1 MCCGFAKNWSMV
13 ATIFGLDRSREWLC
27 NDCQA
32 KLMAAA
38 VSPVLPSMA
47 KVAHDTEIQLLHQR
61 IAMLPLFRLVGLKK
75 QRHDQNYQKVIKANL
90 QMSSLNMVNQIFSF
104 C

>member
-32 KLMAAA
+32 KLITSVAFNGKSCPRYRNTIAA
-38 VSPVLPSMA
+38 P
-47 KVAHDTEIQLLHQR
+47 
-61 IAMLPLFRLVGLKK
+61 MLPLFRLVGLKK

>member
-38 VSPVLPSMA
+38 AAAAPVLPSMA
-47 KVAHDTEIQLLHQR
+47 EVAHDTEIQLLHQC
-61 IAMLPLFRLVGLKK
+61 IAMLPLFRLVGL
-75 QRHDQNYQKVIKANL
+75 
-90 QMSSLNMVNQIFSF
+90 S
-104 C
+104 

>member
-1 MCCGFAKNWSMV
+1 MCYGFAKNWSMV

-38 VSPVLPSMA
+38 AAAAPVLPSMA
-47 KVAHDTEIQLLHQR
+47 EVAHDTEIQLLHQCF
-61 IAMLPLFRLVGLKK
+61 AMLPLFRLVGL
-75 QRHDQNYQKVIKANL
+75 
-90 QMSSLNMVNQIFSF
+90 S
-104 C
+104 